1 MSGSR
6 SGVAKRISELE
17 PKAIF
22 THCYGH
28 ILNLAASNT
37 LKKSKVMKNALE
49 LTHEIT
55 KLIKC
60 FPRREGIFQKL
71 KGTILSSGSP
81 GIRILCPTRW
91 RVRAESLSSIINN
104 FKVLQATWEEAIE
117 VAQDSETKTRIRGVA
132 IQMETF
138 DYFFGNLLGQVI
150 LKHADSL
157 SITLQ
162 RQNIL
167 LQKGNRLPK

>member
-17 PKAIF
+17 PRAIL

-28 ILNLAASNT
+28 AHNSATCDT

-60 FPRREGIFQKL
+60 SPRREGIFQKL
-71 KGTILSSGSP
+71 K
-81 GIRILCPTRW
+81 
-91 RVRAESLSSIINN
+91 
-104 FKVLQATWEEAIE
+104 
-117 VAQDSETKTRIRGVA
+117 
-132 IQMETF
+132 
-138 DYFFGNLLGQVI
+138 Y
-150 LKHADSL
+150 
-157 SITLQ
+157 
-162 RQNIL
+162 
-167 LQKGNRLPK
+167 